1 MPRWIGLLGSWALL
15 ILAVSVLSLA
25 AAGEVVNVREAQRF
39 GRYELLDKMIAEKHS
54 AEVERLKGSVA
65 REQTGV
71 ATLQNQ
77 MTDADKQIGDLQD
90 TDQTIVVSTA
100 ENKIYLMR
108 GKEKLFEA
116 VCSTGKGATSIDGK
130 TMVFDTPI
138 GKLHVISKETN
149 PLWVP
154 PDWHYAE
161 EAKKKGL
168 RVVKLQP
175 GQSID
180 ADSGSHAESISSSSS
195 GVFSWMGGSSSHRF
209 KVKNNTVVEEVN
221 GEEHELPPGQM
232 IQSGG
237 MLIVP
242 PVGTPQRK
250 FDKVL
255 GAYRL
260 NMGNG
265 YAIHGTQAVDQL
277 GRSVSHGCVRV
288 GEADLARL
296 FSMTNV
302 GDEVIIY

>member
-1 MPRWIGLLGSWALL
+1 MKRWIGLLGSWALL
-15 ILAVSVLSLA
+15 ILGLSVLSLA
-25 AAGEVVNVREAQRF
+25 AAGEVVNIRESQRF
-39 GRYELLDKMIAEKHS
+39 GRYELLDKMIADKHQS
-54 AEVERLKGSVA
+54 EVDRLKSSVA
-65 REQTGV
+65 REQSGV
-71 ATLQNQ
+71 AKLEGQ
-77 MTDADKQIGDLQD
+77 MATTGKQIDDMQD
-90 TDQTIVVSTA
+90 SDQTIVVSTA
-100 ENKIYLMR
+100 ENKLYLMR
-108 GKEKLFEA
+108 GKEKIFEA
-116 VCSTGKGATSIDGK
+116 ICSTGKGATAVDGR

-138 GKLHVISKETN
+138 GKLHVVSKETN

-154 PDWHYAE
+154 PDWHYTE
-161 EAKKKGL
+161 EGHKKGL
-168 RVVKLQP
+168 RVVKLER

-180 ADSGSHAESISSSSS
+180 ANTGTHDVGGGG
-195 GVFSWMGGSSSHRF
+195 GVMSWMGGGSSHKF
-209 KVKNNTVVEEVN
+209 KVKNNTVVEEVD
-221 GEEHELPPGQM
+221 GVEHELPPGQM
-232 IQSGG
+232 IETGG

-288 GEADLARL
+288 GNADLERL
-296 FSMTNV
+296 FNMANV